1 MGRIRGVLRRRWY
14 LMDESMSEVP
24 ADERRLYWLIL
35 GMALGAFYSWAFEG
49 TAHPTWWIVAA
60 LYAAGAVAVPMARLL
75 VYGLPGTAVFTVLG
89 TLLLPAP
96 VLVFRPGHAVAV
108 FAVMAT
114 VGGGLGY
121 VADCRGRVRLP
132 RVHHCLG

>member
-49 TAHPTWWIVAA
+49 TAHPNWWIVAA
-60 LYAAGAVAVPMARLL
+60 LYAAGAVAVPMARL
-75 VYGLPGTAVFTVLG
+75 
-89 TLLLPAP
+89 
-96 VLVFRPGHAVAV
+96 LVFRPGHAVAV